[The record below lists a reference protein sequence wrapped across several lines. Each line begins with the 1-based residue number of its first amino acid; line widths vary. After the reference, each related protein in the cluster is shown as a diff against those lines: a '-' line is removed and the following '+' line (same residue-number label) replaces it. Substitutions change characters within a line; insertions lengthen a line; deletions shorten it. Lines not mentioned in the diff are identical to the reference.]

1 MALRYGLIALHRLD
15 LWRRLGLGLDLGPEG
30 PLRIGLPL
38 LPVATLLP
46 VWTGLHLNRGDWR
59 RRLNRRRLLPLLPVL
74 PHLSFGPGL
83 RRDRSRGLGG
93 RGRCRWCRLNLSRG
107 LAAASALILS
117 PVGHGLLL
125 PRIGR
130 PVLAAAPMI
139 RLGQSH
145 RRPRKQDGGS
155 GRDKKRFH
163 ESPHRRVKGGFA
175 VVSVLH
181 RKRAGRVFDQ

>member
-83 RRDRSRGLGG
+83 RCKRKCETAVTG
-93 RGRCRWCRLNLSRG
+93 
-107 LAAASALILS
+107 I
-117 PVGHGLLL
+117 
-125 PRIGR
+125 
-130 PVLAAAPMI
+130 APGP
-139 RLGQSH
+139 LY
-145 RRPRKQDGGS
+145 
-155 GRDKKRFH
+155 
-163 ESPHRRVKGGFA
+163 A
-175 VVSVLH
+175 
-181 RKRAGRVFDQ
+181 